1 MADLHKLR
9 VEDVSMDSADAPTL
23 PPPEVDERL
32 WEGAS
37 AQGWTVL
44 PRGDLEA
51 ARRNSS
57 WVYVDRD
64 DQRYRKRSE
73 AVEAF
78 RADVDKRLWAG
89 AAHQGW
95 CVILRGPR
103 NSGKWWYID
112 RDGNRYT
119 GRAAALEAHERA
131 AGGGAGNGQAPAKAG
146 EKRPADKSNGH
157 AKKRPRPEQEA
168 EPPPTQQEHERMQW
182 LKPSSL
188 VEVEMREDGLRGSR
202 YAARILSVGQTHAL
216 VEFLAFQDE
225 GAENENLKEW
235 LELDQLWP
243 PPPPPP
249 PEWWRGL
256 SDGDTLELF
265 HEDGWWEVLL
275 RHRRAAETTPP
286 STEFLVVS
294 VEYRNEQWVDVSLL
308 RPQWRFAG
316 TCRQYVWQSDWP
328 PGLVVYDDADA
339 VAAHSHATAQGGSLP
354 LPGSDAPA
362 AAAAANGGGGG
373 GAAPAPA
380 PAEAS
385 PQEAD
390 APPPAVANGVAAA
403 GTDGGSDASAEA
415 QVGGTSPPRSATTA
429 ALLVPLLGSGEAALA
444 QQLAAAQAELERE
457 RGARRVLLRCAEG
470 YQRHIAELK
479 DAFRAHADASFL
491 DHEAVQ
497 RAVAPLPAQPDA
509 QVRVPRPDGL

>member
-1 MADLHKLR
+1 M
-9 VEDVSMDSADAPTL
+9 SATSAESL

-57 WVYVDRD
+57 WIYVDRD
-64 DQRYRKRSE
+64 GERYRKRSE

-78 RADVDKRLWAG
+78 RVDVDKRMWAG

-95 CVILRGPR
+95 CVIPRGPR

-131 AGGGAGNGQAPAKAG
+131 AGGGAGNGQAPIKAG
-146 EKRPADKSNGH
+146 EKRPAEKSNGH

-182 LKPSSL
+182 LKPSAL

-202 YAARILSVGQTHAL
+202 YAARILSVGETHAL
-216 VEFLAFQDE
+216 VEFFAFQSEDAEDE
-225 GAENENLKEW
+225 KLKEW

-249 PEWWRGL
+249 PDWWRGL

-275 RHRRAAETTPP
+275 RHRRPADTTPP
-286 STEFLVVS
+286 TTEFLVVS
-294 VEYRNEQWVDVSLL
+294 VEYKNEQWVDISLL

-339 VAAHSHATAQGGSLP
+339 VAAHSHATAQGGSLA
-354 LPGSDAPA
+354 LPGSDAPVA
-362 AAAAANGGGGG
+362 ASDAG
-373 GAAPAPA
+373 GAAPA
-380 PAEAS
+380 
-385 PQEAD
+385 D
-390 APPPAVANGVAAA
+390 APPQADGPVAANGAVAA
-403 GTDGGSDASAEA
+403 GGSGDGDARAEVQAGSAS
-415 QVGGTSPPRSATTA
+415 GGAGGGSA
-429 ALLVPLLGSGEAALA
+429 SGEALA

-457 RGARRVLLRCAEG
+457 RAARTELLRCAEG
-470 YQRHIAELK
+470 YRRHIEELK
-479 DAFRAHADASFL
+479 DVCGSVGAS

-497 RAVAPLPAQPDA
+497 RAVASLPAQLDR